1 VVRRAAIGLVIVV
14 LAAAGIAFY
23 GTNGGASEQQ
33 ARPAPA
39 GCQIARPL
47 PAGTTTQEITS
58 GGRTRTYL
66 LHVPPTYDGNT
77 AAPVVL
83 MFHGLG
89 GEPQTVVDSTGLADR
104 ADEDGTIL
112 VVPLGRGNPSEWK
125 FRDPVGDPD
134 SDLTFVR
141 DLVRQ
146 LQRTACADPSR
157 LYAAGFSNG
166 SALTLALACDGTT
179 RFAAYAAVSGP
190 FYEPRCDD
198 APPASIIYFHGT
210 SDTTVP
216 FGGAKT
222 VIGRLPPV
230 NDTMSKWATR
240 GRCPA
245 SKAFTTAD
253 DAVHHFAWRGC
264 TGDTDVDIY
273 AVVGG
278 VHGWPGGGPMS
289 PGRTSQTEDSPVDAT
304 DLLWTFFREHP
315 GAVASAG

>member
-1 VVRRAAIGLVIVV
+1 MRRLLVGLSILVMVAGGIVFYAANGDATEQVR
-14 LAAAGIAFY
+14 
-23 GTNGGASEQQ
+23 T
-33 ARPAPA
+33 APA
-39 GCQIARPL
+39 GCSIARPL
-47 PAGTTTQEITS
+47 PPGSTMHTITS
-58 GGRTRTYL
+58 GGHTRRYL
-66 LHVPPTYDGNT
+66 LHVPPTYQGNT

-89 GEPQTVVDSTGLADR
+89 GDPKTVVDATDLADR
-104 ADEDGTIL
+104 ADEDGTVL
-112 VVPLGRGNPSEWK
+112 VVPLGRGTPSEWK

-141 DLVRQ
+141 DLVRHV
-146 LQRTACADPSR
+146 QRTACTDPSR

-216 FGGAKT
+216 FGGAET

-230 NDTMSKWATR
+230 NDTMSNWATR
-240 GRCPA
+240 GRCPSSQA
-245 SKAFTTAD
+245 STTAD
-253 DAVHHFAWRGC
+253 DAVRHFAWRGC
-264 TGDTDVDIY
+264 RGGTDVDIY

-289 PGRTSQTEDSPVDAT
+289 PGRASQTKDSPVDAT
-304 DLLWTFFREHP
+304 ALLWSFFKRHP
-315 GAVASAG
+315 RTPVSAG

>member
-1 VVRRAAIGLVIVV
+1 MKRLLVGLSILVM
-14 LAAAGIAFY
+14 AAAGLLLY
-23 GTNGGASEQQ
+23 GANGATEPVRS
-33 ARPAPA
+33 APA
-39 GCQIARPL
+39 GCSIARPL

-66 LHVPPTYDGNT
+66 MHVPPGYDGT
-77 AAPVVL
+77 TQSPVAL

-89 GEPQTVVDSTGLADR
+89 GDPQTVLDATDMTDR
-104 ADEDGTIL
+104 ADADTTIL
-112 VVPLGRGNPSEWK
+112 VVPLGRGEPARWR
-125 FRDPVGDPD
+125 FRGPVGDPD

-141 DLVRQ
+141 DLVRHV
-146 LQRTACADPSR
+146 QRTACTDPGR

-166 SALTLALACDGTT
+166 SALALALACDGTT
-179 RFAAYAAVSGP
+179 RFAAYAAVAGP
-190 FYEPRCDD
+190 YYEPECDD
-198 APPASIIYFHGT
+198 APPASIVYFHGT
-210 SDTTVP
+210 SDETVP
-216 FGGAKT
+216 FGGAET

-240 GRCPA
+240 GRCP
-245 SKAFTTAD
+245 SSGTFTTAD

-264 TGDTDVDIY
+264 KGGTDVDIY

-304 DLLWTFFREHP
+304 SLLWQFFEQHP
-315 GAVASAG
+315 AGRQ